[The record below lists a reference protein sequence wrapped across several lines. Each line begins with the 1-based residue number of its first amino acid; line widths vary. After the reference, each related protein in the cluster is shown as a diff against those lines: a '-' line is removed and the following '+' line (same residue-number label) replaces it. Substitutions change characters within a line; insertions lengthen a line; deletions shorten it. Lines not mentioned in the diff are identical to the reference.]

1 MAQIISDQRDMEFA
15 LYEQLEAET
24 LCNNSQ
30 FSDFNKKT
38 FNMILNEARN
48 LAIKEILPTFT
59 EGDREGLR
67 FENNQV
73 FVPDCFKRPYKLF
86 SEGEWVALTADPELG
101 GQGLPNIIAQAIN
114 EFFFGANTA
123 FGFYPWAS
131 FGAGE
136 VIEKFGTDL
145 QKELFVKKMYSGEW
159 GGTMVLTEPE
169 AGSDVGNLSTL
180 AKKNWDGT
188 YTISGNKIFI
198 TNAEQDLTDNIVHLV
213 LARIEGAPKGTKGVS
228 LFVVPKIWVNEDGTL
243 GELNDAICTGI
254 EHKLGITA
262 SATCAMS
269 FGTKGNC
276 RGTLLGEENKGMQ
289 VMFHMMNAAR
299 LVIGCVGFSSA
310 SAAYLHAL
318 EYSRQRR
325 QGKALENMKDQ
336 EALPVPII
344 NHPDVRRML
353 LWMKCHIEGMRSL
366 LYYGALCLDKSSYAE
381 TQSERTYSKE
391 LLDLLTPIIKAY
403 CTDRGFQICSEA
415 LQVFGGYG
423 YTKEYPVEQLLRD
436 ARIAPIYE
444 GTNGIQGMDLLGRK
458 MGLNGGKVFV
468 NLIHEIEKTIALA
481 SQNSALKHLA
491 TALEKVVNQLGD
503 TAAVLGKKASS
514 PAFKT
519 AFAHA
524 TPFQD
529 AFGDV
534 IMAWMLLWRA
544 SIAEPKLS
552 QIIKDLP
559 EDQVATKISKNKN
572 AAFYKGQIIS
582 AQFFIETILP
592 VTLGKLNSVSGCS
605 DAASN
610 IPEAAF
616 GS

>member
-1 MAQIISDQRDMEFA
+1 MAQIIADQRDMEFA
-15 LYEQLEAET
+15 LYEQMGADT
-24 LCNNSQ
+24 LCNYEQ

-38 FNMILNEARN
+38 FNMILSEARK
-48 LAIKEILPTFT
+48 LAVKEILPTFT

-73 FVPDCFKRPYKLF
+73 FVPECFKRPYKLF
-86 SEGEWVALTADPELG
+86 SDGEWGALTADPEMG
-101 GQGLPNIIAQAIN
+101 GQGLPNIIAQATN

-136 VIEKFGTDL
+136 VIEKFGTDI
-145 QKELFVKKMYSGEW
+145 QKKLYVKKMFTGVW

-169 AGSDVGNLSTL
+169 AGSDVGNLSTS
-180 AKKNWDGT
+180 ARENSDGT
-188 YTISGNKIFI
+188 FTISGNKIFI

-228 LFVVPKIWVNEDGTL
+228 LFVVPKIRVNDDGTL
-243 GELNDAICTGI
+243 GESNDVVCTGI
-254 EHKLGITA
+254 EHKLGINA
-262 SATCAMS
+262 SPTCAVS
-269 FGTKGNC
+269 FGTKGKC
-276 RGTLLGEENKGMQ
+276 IGTLLGEKNKGMQ

-299 LVIGCVGFSSA
+299 LLIGCVGFSSA

-318 EYSRQRR
+318 DYARQRH
-325 QGKALENMKDQ
+325 QGRDLETMKDPD
-336 EALPVPII
+336 ASPVAII
-344 NHPDVRRML
+344 KHPDIKRML
-353 LWMKCHIEGMRSL
+353 LWMKSHIEGMRSL

-381 TQSERTYSKE
+381 TESERIYNKE
-391 LLDLLTPIIKAY
+391 LLDLLTPIIKSY

-436 ARIAPIYE
+436 VRIAPIYE
-444 GTNGIQGMDLLGRK
+444 GTNGIQAMDLLGRK
-458 MGLNGGKVFV
+458 LGLNGGKVFV
-468 NLIHEIEKTIALA
+468 NLIHEIEKTIELANENQALKPLAAALA
-481 SQNSALKHLA
+481 KLVH
-491 TALEKVVNQLGD
+491 QLGK
-503 TAAVLGKKASS
+503 TAAALGKKASS
-514 PAFKT
+514 PAVKT

-524 TPFQD
+524 TPFQE

-544 SIAEPKLS
+544 NIAEPKLS
-552 QIIKDLP
+552 KIIKGLS
-559 EDQVATKISKNKN
+559 EDQAHEKIIKNKN
-572 AAFYKGQIIS
+572 AAFYQGQIHS

-592 VTLGKLNSVSGCS
+592 VTSGKLYSVSACS
-605 DAASN
+605 DAVSN